1 MFILRIIRYLC
12 GYVIFQGIGGFPER
26 FLNLCAK
33 EGIGIWDVHHR
44 DGVMTARVMA
54 SNYRLLRSCAA
65 KAGMRLKVQQRH
77 GFSFV
82 IYRYRKRIG
91 ILVGIGLF
99 VLILTVSSNFVWTI
113 KVEGNEQMDS
123 AVIMQTMEELG
134 LRAGVMKSSLDIS
147 AMELEGLKKLEE
159 LSWLSVNI
167 RGSVA
172 TIEVRERT
180 MPPEMLDEKTPCNV
194 VASADGYIVRLEAYE
209 GSTKVRVGDSVVKGD
224 LLISGVMESKLE
236 TTRFVH
242 ARGTVI
248 ANTNR
253 VVETEVPLQQ
263 EKTVYL
269 GQEKKKY
276 ALKLFGFRIP
286 IYFSEPKEGEWE
298 KTAEISC
305 LNILGLELPIAFE
318 SVQYRAISKTS
329 ETITQG
335 QAQSLAQEQIAKQI
349 ETLGDLKIID
359 RKEEYSFTSAVCKLK
374 ATLSCEEDISSYEK
388 ILFDDEV
395 E

>member
-33 EGIGIWDVHHR
+33 DGIGVWDVHHR

-54 SNYRLLRSCAA
+54 SNYRLLRSCAS
-65 KAGMRLKVQQRH
+65 KAGMKLKVQDRR
-77 GFSFV
+77 GFAFV

-91 ILVGIGLF
+91 VLVGIVLF
-99 VLILTVSSNFVWTI
+99 ILILTVSSNFVWTI
-113 KVEGNEQMDS
+113 KVAGNEQTDS

-134 LRAGVMKSSLDIS
+134 LRVGVMKSSMDIG
-147 AMELEGLKKLEE
+147 AMELEGLKKLEG

-194 VASADGYIVRLEAYE
+194 VASADGYIVRIEAYE

-224 LLISGVMESKLE
+224 LLISGLMESKLE

-248 ANTNR
+248 ANTTR
-253 VVETEVPLQQ
+253 VVETEVPLRQ
-263 EKTVYL
+263 ESTVYL

-276 ALKLFGFRIP
+276 ALKLFGLRIP
-286 IYFSEPKEGEWE
+286 LYFSEPEGDGWE
-298 KTAEISC
+298 KTEHTSS
-305 LNILGLELPIAFE
+305 LNILGLELPFAFE
-318 SVQYRAISKTS
+318 SNQYRAVSKTS
-329 ETITQG
+329 EMITQE
-335 QAQSLAQEQIAKQI
+335 QAKTLAQEEVSKQMEEI
-349 ETLGDLKIID
+349 GSLKVVD
-359 RKEEYSFTSAVCKLK
+359 RKEEYSFTSTACKLK
-374 ATLSCEEDISSYEK
+374 ITLSCEEDISSYEK
-388 ILFDDEV
+388 ILFDDNV
-395 E
+395 

>member
-12 GYVIFQGIGGFPER
+12 GYVIFQGVGGFPER

-65 KAGMRLKVQQRH
+65 KAGMKLKVQQRH

-91 ILVGIGLF
+91 VLVGIGLF

-123 AVIMQTMEELG
+123 AVIMQTMEGLG

-147 AMELEGLKKLEE
+147 TMELEGLKKLNE

-194 VASADGYIVRLEAYE
+194 IASADGYIVRLEAYE
-209 GSTKVRVGDSVVKGD
+209 GSTKVQIGDSVVKGD
-224 LLISGVMESKLE
+224 LLISGIMESKLE

-242 ARGTVI
+242 ARGIVI
-248 ANTNR
+248 ANTSR

-276 ALKLFGFRIP
+276 ALKLFGFRLP
-286 IYFSEPKEGEWE
+286 LYFSEPKEGEWE
-298 KTAEISC
+298 KVEEISS

-318 SVQYRAISKTS
+318 SIRYRAVSKTS
-329 ETITQG
+329 ETITQD

-349 ETLGDLKIID
+349 EALGDLQIID
-359 RKEEYSFTSAVCKLK
+359 RKEEYSFTSEVCKLK

-395 E
+395 K